1 MANVNKRILILT
13 ADAGMGHRSAAKA
26 IKKALEIRHGDQC
39 EILIN
44 NPLNHPKVPSII
56 HDSQSDYDEIVKNLP
71 ELYKLGY
78 KMSDASLPVTLMEG
92 GFTMLL
98 LRVLRAIL
106 KETSPDLI
114 ILTYPMY
121 LAPLKLIQQSSK
133 RKVPIMT
140 VVTDLVTVHQVWFN
154 SVVTCCTVPTDSVYQ
169 RALKAG
175 LSKEQIIQTGIPV
188 DPEILS
194 LKQEGKSELRET
206 LGWER
211 EPTTLLVLGSP
222 RIPSLTDIIQT
233 LNYSGHDIQFALVTG
248 GSDTLF
254 DEFKA
259 IEWQHPATLYDFVN
273 YVPKLMRAADIIL
286 CKAGG
291 LVVSESLASGLPL
304 ILVHAIPGQEK
315 GNVDFVVDNGAGQL
329 CQTPFEVLKTLAEWL
344 KNDHE
349 TLRTVTNKAEKLG
362 CADAAYKIAEQA
374 FSILTSPKQE
384 NTNEF

>member
-114 ILTYPMY
+114 ILAYPMY

-154 SVVTCCTVPTDSVYQ
+154 SVVTCCTVPT
-169 RALKAG
+169 
-175 LSKEQIIQTGIPV
+175 KEQIIQTGIPV

-259 IEWQHPATLYDFVN
+259 IEWQH
-273 YVPKLMRAADIIL
+273 RAADIIL

-315 GNVDFVVDNGAGQL
+315 GNVDFVVDNDAGQL

-344 KNDHE
+344 RNDHE
-349 TLRTVTNKAEKLG
+349 TLRRVTNKAEKLG